1 MVLPHRAVWTLNER
15 IHMKGLAHP
24 WYHLISA
31 NLCHL
36 FKLDKGVQGE
46 KGQSVRPT
54 PEQLGLQTCY

>member
-1 MVLPHRAVWTLNER
+1 
-15 IHMKGLAHP
+15 MKGLAHP
-24 WYHLISA
+24 CYHLISA

-36 FKLDKGVQGE
+36 FKSDKGVQGE